1 MRLRLFSAPPAPEA
15 RTTGGEERALEI
27 LRDVRRIEIQS
38 KRLVHD
44 LFSGQYHAVFK
55 GRGIEFADVRE
66 YVPGDDVRGIDWNVT
81 ARMDRPF
88 VKQFHE
94 ERERTVVFLVDL
106 SRSMRIGSRGAEAVT
121 SAAARVAALLAFSAA
136 ANQDKV
142 GLLLFSEAPERW
154 VPPRK
159 GRSHLLRIIR
169 DILVHQPAARG
180 TSIRL
185 ALEHATRILRRRSLV
200 FLVSD
205 FLQDDA
211 YGPALAIAARK
222 HELIP
227 IVLLD
232 PLTLRLESAR
242 LVDFEDP
249 ETGERRVVDTSDA
262 RTRREHEAILQERRE
277 RRAMRFRDAGVSG
290 IEIPVDGDPSEPLMA
305 YFRRRERWRAAGR

>member
-1 MRLRLFSAPPAPEA
+1 MRLRFFSAPPAPERKPA
-15 RTTGGEERALEI
+15 DGEDRALEI

-44 LFSGQYHAVFK
+44 LFSGQYHAAFK

-66 YVPGDDVRGIDWNVT
+66 YVPGDDVRSIDWNVT

-94 ERERTVVFLVDL
+94 ERERTVVFLVD
-106 SRSMRIGSRGAEAVT
+106 RSASMKIGSRGPDGVT
-121 SAAARVAALLAFSAA
+121 AAARVTALLAFSAA

-142 GLLLFSEAPERW
+142 GLLLFSATPERW

-159 GRSHLLRIIR
+159 GRSHLLRVVR
-169 DILVHQPAARG
+169 DILVHEPAGRG
-180 TSIRL
+180 TSIRE

-205 FLQDDA
+205 FFQDES

-222 HELIP
+222 HEVIP
-227 IVLLD
+227 IVLID
-232 PLTLRLESAR
+232 PLSAG
-242 LVDFEDP
+242 LAPVGLIDLEDP
-249 ETGERRVVDTSDA
+249 ETSERRILDASDA
-262 RTRREHEAILQERRE
+262 ATRRGLQDLLQARRD
-277 RRAMRFRDAGVSG
+277 RRLSIFRDAGVSG
-290 IEIPVDGDPSEPLMA
+290 IEVPVDRDPSDPLIA
-305 YFRRRERWRAAGR
+305 YFRRREKWRAAGR